1 MSLGADIGNI
11 LGQYGSGNARSD
23 RVEQDFDDVAQ
34 HASRE
39 DLQHG
44 LSETFRSDQTPPFG
58 NMVGQLFGQAD
69 TQQRA
74 GMLNQLISAA
84 GPAVLSALL
93 GGSNR
98 TGGLGG
104 MSGMGNAG
112 GMGGLG
118 GLGGMLGGGA
128 AAGGLG
134 ALLERLASGGQAQLS
149 PEEAAQLRPEEV
161 EALAS
166 EAEKNNP
173 GVIDQMSSFYAQNP
187 TLVKALGG
195 AALAVAL
202 GKMANRNR

>member
-1 MSLGADIGNI
+1 MGLGADIGNI
-11 LGQYGSGNARSD
+11 LGQYSTGNANSN

-34 HASRE
+34 NASQD
-39 DLQHG
+39 DLRHG

-74 GMLNQLISAA
+74 GMLNHLISAA
-84 GPAVLSALL
+84 GPAVLGALL
-93 GGSNR
+93 GGGNR
-98 TGGLGG
+98 MGGTSG
-104 MSGMGNAG
+104 MGGMGNAG
-112 GMGGLG
+112 GMG

-134 ALLERLASGGQAQLS
+134 ALLERFGSGGQAQLS

-161 EALAS
+161 EELAS
-166 EAEKNNP
+166 HAEKNNP
-173 GVIDQMSSFYAQNP
+173 GVIDHMSDFYAQNP

>member
-1 MSLGADIGNI
+1 MGLGADIGNI
-11 LGQYGSGNARSD
+11 LGQYGSGTANSD

-34 HASRE
+34 NASRD
-39 DLQHG
+39 DLRHG

-69 TQQRA
+69 THQRA
-74 GMLNQLISAA
+74 GMLNHLISAA
-84 GPAVLSALL
+84 GPAVLGALL
-93 GGSNR
+93 GGGNR
-98 TGGLGG
+98 MGG
-104 MSGMGNAG
+104 MGGMGNAG
-112 GMGGLG
+112 GMG

-134 ALLERLASGGQAQLS
+134 ALLERMGGGGQAQLS
-149 PEEAAQLRPEEV
+149 PEEASQLRPEEV
-161 EALAS
+161 EELAR

-173 GVIDQMSSFYAQNP
+173 GVIDHMSDFYAQNP